1 VRSSESNDAGGGK
14 ELGDG
19 ELHLGGKCDG
29 FLAAAGEGGNENF
42 LVKFQCVGGEIMWC
56 GAQLLSFEVSPF
68 LCFLVSV
75 QATVL

>member
-1 VRSSESNDAGGGK
+1 
-14 ELGDG
+14 
-19 ELHLGGKCDG
+19 
-29 FLAAAGEGGNENF
+29 